1 MKKKRVT
8 RVAIV
13 CDESCNWYVRR
24 IKTVYRDLDHDE
36 MVYRCDE
43 PIGGRF
49 DTLDA
54 ACDAAMAVH
63 EPCRPPMTSWALSGA
78 RLTSASDCRCPRC

>member
-49 DTLDA
+49 DTLDE
-54 ACDAAMAVH
+54 ACDAAMAVQ
-63 EPCRPPMTSWALSGA
+63 EPWRSAPSLAGAFGTKADLS
-78 RLTSASDCRCPRC
+78 

>member
-13 CDESCNWYVRR
+13 CDEDCNWYVRR
-24 IKTVYRDLDHDE
+24 IRHVHHKLDCDE
-36 MVYRCDE
+36 MIHHCDE

-54 ACDAAMAVH
+54 ACDAAMAAQ
-63 EPCRPPMTSWALSGA
+63 EPRRPRTTSPALSGQG
-78 RLTSASDCRCPRC
+78 

>member
-1 MKKKRVT
+1 MTKEKVT

-13 CDESCNWYVRR
+13 CDADCNWYVRR
-24 IKTVYRDLDHDE
+24 VRRVVRDLDRDE
-36 MVYRCDE
+36 MVYTCDW

-54 ACDAAMAVH
+54 ACDAATECAANSKAH
-63 EPCRPPMTSWALSGA
+63 LS
-78 RLTSASDCRCPRC
+78 

>member
-54 ACDAAMAVH
+54 ACDAPIGSLL
-63 EPCRPPMTSWALSGA
+63 ET
-78 RLTSASDCRCPRC
+78 